1 MTNDTQPPNTP
12 GRSAALLPG
21 VLLIIVLLMGLM
33 MLMALGFK
41 ESPMLSAA
49 FVIVLLTIVIGGAIA
64 WVRDS
69 RGRERARSEQ
79 LSNVHATVAQASAQ
93 AFAATTTA
101 LFEYLKQN
109 QNQLAP
115 PSYVPLLP
123 EPARDQIVDVPKIM
137 NMQQPVGVSGV
148 RTKREGGQPDVVAS
162 VAGLAAALNILA
174 LGKDPTRS
182 NFKEQGIASSAEVA
196 GAVEFLAHHG
206 YIEQRGQGSPAKWAD
221 SVSAVDVARIA
232 DHMRAYAPALP
243 RYIMV
248 DAPPFLD
255 MTLPGAGRQA
265 TRQAGGGGGL

>member
-1 MTNDTQPPNTP
+1 MTNDTQPTNTP

-21 VLLIIVLLMGLM
+21 VLLIVVLLMGLL

-49 FVIVLLTIVIGGAIA
+49 FVIVLLTVVIGGAIA

-69 RGRERARSEQ
+69 RARGRAHSEQ
-79 LSNVHATVAQASAQ
+79 LSNVHTIVAQANAQ
-93 AFAATTTA
+93 VFGATTTA
-101 LFEYLKQN
+101 LFEYLRQN
-109 QNQLAP
+109 QPAP

-123 EPARDQIVDVPKIM
+123 APAQDQIIDVPKIM

-221 SVSAVDVARIA
+221 TVSAADVARIA

-243 RYIMV
+243 RYILV
-248 DAPPFLD
+248 DASPVLD

-265 TRQAGGGGGL
+265 SRQASGGGGL